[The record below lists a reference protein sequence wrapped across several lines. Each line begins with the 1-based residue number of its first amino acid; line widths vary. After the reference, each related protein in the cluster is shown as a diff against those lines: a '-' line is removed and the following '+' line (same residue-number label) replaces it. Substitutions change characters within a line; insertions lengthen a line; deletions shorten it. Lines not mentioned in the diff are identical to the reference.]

1 MCNFSAFPMKAF
13 RHLSIWHDGNAKAF
27 CSNMIPFF
35 PHRDDDTSMAK
46 NPYQKLVLQHG
57 LISDCM
63 TRNGAA
69 INEVTKDGKG
79 DEIYSYLHNT
89 VEHKFKLF
97 HLGNGTFTI
106 GQCAGYCKD
115 TYNFFAEKIKSEC
128 GGDNL
133 PFDYTKSGLAPK
145 ADEIL
150 AFLQANGANIE
161 DDKNHTTHRQL
172 RVRGP
177 QKDTLT
183 IKIFN
188 NKSVQFQGKR
198 LNLASLLC
206 DYLINVLSLDDAI
219 NSQIEI
225 FSIPLTIVQIKDD
238 FEARAPIASQ
248 YIKDVVRAQLSS
260 ALALTRVQIPVE
272 DHSYIAYPA
281 LRGLEGFMKDVLVA
295 AEFAPAPNADFSD
308 YFHNKALR
316 PDQARHA
323 GPVKTDVLNRC
334 YPLWSDQRHRLFHM
348 DAPSDTSRMLNA
360 AEAVDIVNRVLDL
373 INHSSQLLVKE

>member
-1 MCNFSAFPMKAF
+1 M
-13 RHLSIWHDGNAKAF
+13 IVF
-27 CSNMIPFF
+27 C
-35 PHRDDDTSMAK
+35 PHRDADTSMAK
-46 NPYQKLVLQHG
+46 SPYQKLVLQYD
-57 LISDCM
+57 LIAGCM

-69 INEVTKDGKG
+69 INDVTKDAKG
-79 DEIYSYLHNT
+79 DEIYSYLYNE
-89 VEHKFKLF
+89 VEHKFKLY
-97 HLGNGTFTI
+97 HLGNGTFTV
-106 GQCAGYCKD
+106 GQCSGYCKE

-133 PFDYTKSGLAPK
+133 PFDYTRAGLAPK
-145 ADEIL
+145 ANEIL

-161 DDKNHTTHRQL
+161 DDKEHATHRQL
-172 RVRGP
+172 RIRGP

-183 IKIFN
+183 IKIYN
-188 NKSVQFQGKR
+188 NKAVQFQGKR

-206 DYLINVLSLDDAI
+206 DYLTNILSLDDAI
-219 NSQIEI
+219 SSQIEI
-225 FSIPLTIVQIKDD
+225 FSIPLTIVQVKDS
-238 FEARAPIASQ
+238 FEARAPIACQ
-248 YIKDVVRAQLSS
+248 YIKDIVRAQLSS
-260 ALALTRVQIPVE
+260 ALALTCVQLPVE

-295 AEFAPAPNADFSD
+295 AGFGPASNADFSD
-308 YFHNKALR
+308 YFQNKALR

-360 AEAVDIVNRVLDL
+360 AEAVQIVNRVLDL
-373 INHSSQLLVKE
+373 INNSSQLLVNE